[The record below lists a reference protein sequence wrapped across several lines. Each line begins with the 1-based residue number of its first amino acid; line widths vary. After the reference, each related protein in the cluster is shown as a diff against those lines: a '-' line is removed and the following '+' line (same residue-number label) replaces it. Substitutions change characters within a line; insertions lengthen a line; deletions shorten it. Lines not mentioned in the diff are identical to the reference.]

1 MTFLPTSG
9 GTSGQVTAT
18 VSTVNANFGSGNSS
32 ATLANSPN
40 FNSGETS
47 TETYETAS
55 LNVANIGTLPP
66 SNNETT

>member
-1 MTFLPTSG
+1 MTWTPQPPFG
-9 GTSGQVTAT
+9 GATVNAT

-55 LNVANIGTLPP
+55 LNGANIGTLPP